1 VAIAIIVIVIG
12 LLGSAF
18 ISASE
23 AALISVNKVR
33 MRRLAEEGDR
43 RAEAT
48 IRVTEEHER
57 FFGAILLTGNVLN
70 IMVTA
75 VATSVT
81 IQIFGDNNNGF
92 VIALSTVIAA
102 VLIVIV
108 GELTPKSVATL
119 INERWSLIAA
129 RPVLYLMVATG
140 PIVWFFAAFP
150 RLIVRM
156 MGGRQALIT
165 PTITEGELRMLI
177 DVGEEE
183 GTVESARGEMLESVF
198 RFGEMQVADVM
209 SPRNEIIWVEA
220 GTMVR
225 DFLKLYNRTQHTR
238 FPVFEDDEDDVVGIL
253 SIKDVMQSVAENPDD
268 LDRPVTNLIRHPY
281 FVPESA
287 SLRDLFDSLQNE
299 GHKIALVVDEFG
311 GIAGLVTLTRILELI
326 VGRTGKEGLKPSQL
340 IVSIGENTFE
350 LDGAMSIDE
359 ANDRLDLDLP
369 DGDYNTI
376 AGFVL
381 EHIQRI
387 PESGFRF
394 RFNELRF
401 RVTAVEGN
409 KISRVEVRV
418 PLTIAPESQPVG

>member
-1 VAIAIIVIVIG
+1 MPIAIIVIVIG

-33 MRRLAEEGDR
+33 MRRLAEEGDP

-57 FFGAILLTGNVLN
+57 FFGSILLTGNVLN

-81 IQIFGDNNNGF
+81 IQIFDSNNGF
-92 VIALSTVIAA
+92 VVALATAIAA
-102 VLIVIV
+102 VLIVIA

-140 PIVWFFAAFP
+140 PVVWFFAVFP
-150 RLIVRM
+150 RLVVRL
-156 MGGRQALIT
+156 MGGKQALIT

-183 GTVESARGEMLESVF
+183 GTVEAARGEMLESVF

-225 DFLKLYNRTQHTR
+225 EFLKLYQRTQHTR

-253 SIKDVMQSVAENPDD
+253 SIKDVLQSLAENPDD
-268 LDRPVTNLIRHPY
+268 LDRPVTNLMRKPY

-287 SLRDLFDSLQNE
+287 SLRDLFESLQGE
-299 GHKIALVVDEFG
+299 GHKIALAVDEFG
-311 GIAGLVTLTRILELI
+311 GIAGVVTLTRILELI
-326 VGRTGKEGLKPSQL
+326 VGRTGEEGLKPSQQ
-340 IVSIGENTFE
+340 IISIGENTFE
-350 LDGAMSIDE
+350 LDGAMSIDK
-359 ANDRLDLDLP
+359 ANDRLALDLP

-381 EHIQRI
+381 ENVQRI
-387 PESGFRF
+387 PENGYRF

-401 RVTAVEGN
+401 RITAVEGN

-418 PLTIAPESQPVG
+418 PVTITPESQPVG

>member
-1 VAIAIIVIVIG
+1 MAIAIIVIAIG

-33 MRRLAEEGDR
+33 IRRLAEEGNP
-43 RAEAT
+43 RAAAAM
-48 IRVTEEHER
+48 RVTAEHER

-81 IQIFGDNNNGF
+81 IQIFDSNN
-92 VIALSTVIAA
+92 VLVVALATAVAA
-102 VLIVIV
+102 VLIVV
-108 GELTPKSVATL
+108 AGELTPKSVATL
-119 INERWSLIAA
+119 MNEQWSLISA
-129 RPVLYLMVATG
+129 RPVLYLMIATG
-140 PIVWFFAAFP
+140 PIVWFFAAIP
-150 RLIVRM
+150 RLVVRL

-165 PTITEGELRMLI
+165 PTVTEGELRMLI

-183 GTVESARGEMLESVF
+183 GTVESARGEMLEGVF

-225 DFLKLYNRTQHTR
+225 DFLKLYQRTQHTR

-253 SIKDVMQSVAENPDD
+253 SIKDVMQSLAENPDD
-268 LDRPVTNLIRHPY
+268 LDRPVTNLMRKPY

-287 SLRDLFDSLQNE
+287 PLLDLFESLQSD

-311 GIAGLVTLTRILELI
+311 GIAGVVTLTRILELI
-326 VGRTGKEGLKPSQL
+326 VGRTGEEGLKPSQQ

-350 LDGAMSIDE
+350 LDGGMSIDE

-381 EHIQRI
+381 ETVQRI
-387 PESGFRF
+387 PQEGYRF

-401 RVTAVEGN
+401 RIIKIEGN
-409 KISRVEVRV
+409 KISGVEVRV
-418 PLTIAPESQPVG
+418 PLTTVPESQPAG

>member
-1 VAIAIIVIVIG
+1 MAVSIIIIVIG

-33 MRRLAEEGDR
+33 MRRLAEEGDV
-43 RAEAT
+43 RAQAT
-48 IRVTEEHER
+48 IRVTREHEK
-57 FFGAILLTGNVLN
+57 FFGSILLTGNVFN

-81 IQIFGDNNNGF
+81 IQIFDNNNGF
-92 VIALSTVIAA
+92 VVALATAIAA
-102 VLIVIV
+102 VMIVIA

-119 INERWSLIAA
+119 VSERWSLIAA
-129 RPVLYLMVATG
+129 RPVWYLMVATA

-150 RLIVRM
+150 RLVVRM
-156 MGGRQALIT
+156 MGGKQALIT

-209 SPRNEIIWVEA
+209 SPRNEIIWVES

-225 DFLKLYNRTQHTR
+225 DFLDLYQRTQHTR

-253 SIKDVMQSVAENPDD
+253 SIKDVLQSLAENPDD
-268 LDRPVTNLIRHPY
+268 LNRPVTNLMRKPY

-287 SLRDLFDSLQNE
+287 RLRDLFDSLQSE

-311 GIAGLVTLTRILELI
+311 GIAGVVTLTRILELI
-326 VGRTGKEGLKPSQL
+326 VGRTGEEGLQPSQQ

-359 ANDRLDLDLP
+359 ANDRLDLHIP
-369 DGDYNTI
+369 DGDYNTV

-381 EHIQRI
+381 ENVQRI

-394 RFNELRF
+394 RFNDLRF
-401 RVTAVEGN
+401 RVTAVDGN

-418 PLTIAPESQPVG
+418 PVTLTPETRPEG